1 MWVDRESE
9 VDLLSYEPF
18 AELVKNILLDGTM
31 NPLTIGLFGSWG
43 AGKSTLLKLVD
54 TKLSNEKDLEN
65 KKIAKV
71 FLNAWA
77 FEGYDDAKS
86 SLMES
91 LLLELQDNVPEFN
104 EVKNK
109 ISKLIGRLDF
119 FRIGKFALKY
129 GAPAIGSALTPV
141 GLAGSAAY
149 LASQKDNIISDA
161 KELIKSEIKDAQED
175 GEKKND
181 VVSNIREFKKE
192 FGQLI
197 KDSEIDNLV
206 VMIDDLDRC
215 SPVRIIETL
224 EAIKLFLSVPKT
236 TYVIAI
242 DDSVVKYSVKKTYPK
257 IEDDDFGIVDNY
269 IEKIIQLP
277 IYIPELS
284 AQDITNYLL
293 FLVIELYFEQS
304 VVKELS
310 SELTKRNAFFSGVT
324 LSQQTIKECIPE
336 MNFEE
341 NLLKG
346 KTYQDYIDMFE
357 IVSKV
362 AKVIALELK
371 GNPRQAKRFINTFL
385 VRKKLGEIYSVGRG
399 KTLDYKVLAQ
409 LTALEYIDKN
419 LFRELYKSAMKPKN
433 TDKIQELSLIKK
445 IIDSGEE
452 VPKEFSEWDKPS
464 VINWLKNTDIIDI
477 PGKELLSYFYLSRES
492 LHINFSAVDE
502 LTVEERK
509 VFNEY
514 MKIEKLAGL
523 KVALDRMKKNKEL
536 NSDNIIKAIIDSS
549 RNDIKLLNKCVPIYT
564 EYEAYRNKVV
574 EVIVVMK
581 EKDLTAKIVMT
592 LNNLYR
598 IDKHCFKPVIDYFKE
613 IKVDKQKMDLITKE
627 D

>member
-54 TKLSNEKDLEN
+54 TKLNDEKELESR
-65 KKIAKV
+65 KVAKI

-86 SLMES
+86 ALMES
-91 LLLELQDNVPEFN
+91 LLLELQDSVPEFN
-104 EVKNK
+104 NVKNK
-109 ISKLIGRLDF
+109 IEILIRRLDF
-119 FRIGKFALKY
+119 FRMGKFALKY
-129 GAPAIGSALTPV
+129 GVPAIGSALTPV
-141 GLAGSAAY
+141 GLAGSATY

-161 KELIKSEIKDAQED
+161 KEIVKSEIKDAQENV
-175 GEKKND
+175 EKKND

-192 FGQLI
+192 FGQLMT
-197 KDSEIDNLV
+197 DSEIDNLV

-215 SPVRIIETL
+215 SPERIIETL

-236 TYVIAI
+236 TFVIAI
-242 DDSVVKYSVKKTYPK
+242 DDSVIKYSVKKTYPK
-257 IEDDDFGIVDNY
+257 IDDDDFGIVDNY

-284 AQDITNYLL
+284 DQDITNYLL
-293 FLVIELYFEQS
+293 FLVIELYFDQRM
-304 VVKELS
+304 VKELS

-336 MNFEE
+336 VNLEE

-346 KTYQDYIDMFE
+346 KTYQDYINMFE

-362 AKVIALELK
+362 AKVIAVELK
-371 GNPRQAKRFINTFL
+371 GNPRQAKRFLNTFL

-399 KTLDYKVLAQ
+399 KSLDYEVLAQ
-409 LTALEYIDKN
+409 LTALEYLDKN
-419 LFRELYKSAMKPKN
+419 LFRELYKAAMKPKN
-433 TDKIQELSLIKK
+433 ADKIEELSLLKNIV
-445 IIDSGEE
+445 DNTEE
-452 VPKEFSEWDKPS
+452 VPKELSEWEKPS
-464 VINWLKNTDIIDI
+464 VINWLKNTDIIDV

-514 MKIEKLAGL
+514 MKLDKLAGL

-536 NSDNIIKAIIDSS
+536 NFDNIIKAIIDSS
-549 RNDIKLLNKCVPIYT
+549 RNDIKLLNKCIPIYT
-564 EYEAYRNKVV
+564 EYETYRNKVI

-581 EKDLTAKIVMT
+581 EKDLTAKMVMT

-613 IKVDKQKMDLITKE
+613 IKVDKQKMDLIIKE

>member
-54 TKLSNEKDLEN
+54 TKLSDEKELQSR
-65 KKIAKV
+65 KIAKV

-86 SLMES
+86 ALMES
-91 LLLELQDNVPEFN
+91 LLLELQDSVPEFN
-104 EVKNK
+104 NVKNK
-109 ISKLIGRLDF
+109 ISALIGRLDF
-119 FRIGKFALKY
+119 FRMGKFALKY
-129 GAPAIGSALTPV
+129 GVPTIGSALTPV

-149 LASQKDNIISDA
+149 LASQKDSIISDA
-161 KELIKSEIKDAQED
+161 KEIVKSEIKDAQED
-175 GEKKND
+175 GNKKND

-197 KDSEIDNLV
+197 TDSDIDNLV

-215 SPVRIIETL
+215 SPERIIETL

-242 DDSVVKYSVKKTYPK
+242 DDSVIKYSVKKTYPK

-284 AQDITNYLL
+284 DQDITNYLL
-293 FLVIELYFEQS
+293 FLVIELYFKQS

-336 MNFEE
+336 VNLDE

-346 KTYQDYIDMFE
+346 KTYKDYIDMFD

-371 GNPRQAKRFINTFL
+371 GNPRQAKRFLNTFL

-399 KTLDYKVLAQ
+399 KTLDYEVLAQ
-409 LTALEYIDKN
+409 LTALEYLSKN
-419 LFRELYKSAMKPKN
+419 LFRELYKAAMKPKN
-433 TDKIQELSLIKK
+433 ADKIQELSFIRT
-445 IIDSGEE
+445 IIDNGEE

-464 VINWLKNTDIIDI
+464 VINWLKNTDIIAV
-477 PGKELLSYFYLSRES
+477 PGEELLSYFYLSRES

-509 VFNEY
+509 IFNEY
-514 MKIEKLAGL
+514 MKLDKLAVL
-523 KVALDRMKKNKEL
+523 KAALDRMKRNKDL
-536 NSDNIIKAIIDSS
+536 NSDNVIKAIIDSS

-564 EYEAYRNKVV
+564 EYEAYRNKVI
-574 EVIVVMK
+574 EVIVLMK
-581 EKDLTAKIVMT
+581 VKDLTAKMLMT

-598 IDKHCFKPVIDYFKE
+598 IDKPCFKPAIDYFKE
-613 IKVDKQKMDLITKE
+613 IKVDKKKMDIITKE

>member
-54 TKLSNEKDLEN
+54 TKLSDEKELESR
-65 KKIAKV
+65 KVAKI

-86 SLMES
+86 ALMES
-91 LLLELQDNVPEFN
+91 LLLELHDSVPEFKN
-104 EVKNK
+104 VKNK
-109 ISKLIGRLDF
+109 IAELIGRLDF

-129 GAPAIGSALTPV
+129 GVPAIESALTPV
-141 GLAGSAAY
+141 GLAGSATY

-161 KELIKSEIKDAQED
+161 NEIVKSEIKAAQE
-175 GEKKND
+175 EVKKKND

-197 KDSEIDNLV
+197 TDSELDNLV

-215 SPVRIIETL
+215 SPERIIETL

-236 TYVIAI
+236 TFVIAI
-242 DDSVVKYSVKKTYPK
+242 DDSVIKYSVKKTYPK
-257 IEDDDFGIVDNY
+257 IDDDDFGIVDNY

-284 AQDITNYLL
+284 DQDITNYLL
-293 FLVIELYFEQS
+293 FLVIELYFEQRM
-304 VVKELS
+304 VKELS

-324 LSQQTIKECIPE
+324 LSQQTIEECIPE
-336 MNFEE
+336 MNLEE

-357 IVSKV
+357 IVNKV
-362 AKVIALELK
+362 AKVIAVELK
-371 GNPRQAKRFINTFL
+371 GNPRQAKRFLNTFL

-399 KTLDYKVLAQ
+399 KTLDYEVLAQ
-409 LTALEYIDKN
+409 LTALEYLDKN
-419 LFRELYKSAMKPKN
+419 LFRELYKAAMKPKN
-433 TDKIQELSLIKK
+433 ADKIEELSLLKNIVVN
-445 IIDSGEE
+445 GEE
-452 VPKEFSEWDKPS
+452 FPKELSEWEKPS
-464 VINWLKNTDIIDI
+464 VINWLKNTDIIDVS
-477 PGKELLSYFYLSRES
+477 GKELLSYFYLSRES

-509 VFNEY
+509 AFNEY
-514 MKIEKLAGL
+514 MKLDKQAVL
-523 KVALDRMKKNKEL
+523 KAALHRMKKNNDL
-536 NSDNIIKAIIDSS
+536 NFDNIIKAIIDSS
-549 RNDIKLLNKCVPIYT
+549 RNNIKLLNKCVPIYI
-564 EYEAYRNKVV
+564 EYEAYRYKVI
-574 EVIVVMK
+574 EVIVAMK

-592 LNNLYR
+592 INNLYR

-613 IKVDKQKMDLITKE
+613 IKVDKQKIDLITKE

>member
-54 TKLSNEKDLEN
+54 TKLSDEKELESR
-65 KKIAKV
+65 KIAKV

-86 SLMES
+86 ALMES
-91 LLLELQDNVPEFN
+91 LLLELQDSVPEFN
-104 EVKNK
+104 HVKNK
-109 ISKLIGRLDF
+109 IATLIGRLDF
-119 FRIGKFALKY
+119 FRMGKFALKY
-129 GAPAIGSALTPV
+129 GVPAIGSALTPV
-141 GLAGSAAY
+141 GLAGSVTY

-161 KELIKSEIKDAQED
+161 KEIVKSEIKDAQED
-175 GEKKND
+175 IEKKND
-181 VVSNIREFKKE
+181 IVSNIREFKKE

-197 KDSEIDNLV
+197 TDSDIDNLV

-215 SPVRIIETL
+215 SPERIIETL

-236 TYVIAI
+236 TFVIAI
-242 DDSVVKYSVKKTYPK
+242 DDSVIKYSVKKTYPK

-284 AQDITNYLL
+284 DQDITNYLL
-293 FLVIELYFEQS
+293 FLVIELYFEQT

-310 SELTKRNAFFSGVT
+310 HELTKRNAFFSGIT
-324 LSQQTIKECIPE
+324 LSQNTINECIPAV
-336 MNFEE
+336 NLEE
-341 NLLKG
+341 KILKG

-371 GNPRQAKRFINTFL
+371 GNPRQAKRFLNTFL
-385 VRKKLGEIYSVGRG
+385 VRKKLGEIYNIGRG

-409 LTALEYIDKN
+409 LTALEYLDKN
-419 LFRELYKSAMKPKN
+419 LFRELYKVSMKPQN
-433 TDKIQELSLIKK
+433 ADKIDELSMLKHIV
-445 IIDSGEE
+445 DNGEE
-452 VPKEFSEWDKPS
+452 FPKELSEWEKPS
-464 VINWLKNTDIIDI
+464 IINWIKNTDIIDVS
-477 PGKELLSYFYLSRES
+477 GKELLSYFYLSRES
-492 LHINFSAVDE
+492 LHINFTSVDE

-509 VFNEY
+509 AFNEY
-514 MKIEKLAGL
+514 MKLDKIAVLTT
-523 KVALDRMKKNKEL
+523 ALDRMKKKKDMNF
-536 NSDNIIKAIIDSS
+536 DNIVKAIIDSS
-549 RNDIKLLNKCVPIYT
+549 RNDIKLLNKCVPIYI
-564 EYEAYRNKVV
+564 EYEVYRYKVI
-574 EVIVVMK
+574 EVIVTMK

-592 LNNLYR
+592 MNNLYR
-598 IDKHCFKPVIDYFKE
+598 IDKNCFKPVIDYFKE
-613 IKVDKQKMDLITKE
+613 IKVDRQKMDLITKE

>member
-129 GAPAIGSALTPV
+129 GAPAIGSVLTPV
-141 GLAGSAAY
+141 GLAGGAAY

-161 KELIKSEIKDAQED
+161 KEIVKSEIKDAQGD
-175 GEKKND
+175 DEKKND

-293 FLVIELYFEQS
+293 FLVIELYFKQS

-310 SELTKRNAFFSGVT
+310 SELTKRNAFFSGLT
-324 LSQQTIKECIPE
+324 LSQQTIKECIPKV
-336 MNFEE
+336 NLEE

-371 GNPRQAKRFINTFL
+371 GNPRQAKRFLNTFL
-385 VRKKLGEIYSVGRG
+385 VRKKLGEIYSAGRG
-399 KTLDYKVLAQ
+399 KTLDYEVLAQ
-409 LTALEYIDKN
+409 LTALEYLNKN
-419 LFRELYKSAMKPKN
+419 LFRELYKVAMKPKN
-433 TDKIQELSLIKK
+433 ADKVQELCFIKN
-445 IIDSGEE
+445 IIDNGED

-464 VINWLKNTDIIDI
+464 VINWLKNTDIIDV

-514 MKIEKLAGL
+514 MKLEKPAVL
-523 KVALDRMKKNKEL
+523 KAALDRMKKNNDL
-536 NSDNIIKAIIDSS
+536 NFDSIIKAVIDSS

-564 EYEAYRNKVV
+564 GYEEYRKKII
-574 EVIVVMK
+574 EVIATMK
-581 EKDLTAKIVMT
+581 EKDLNPKMAMT

-598 IDKHCFKPVIDYFKE
+598 IDKNCFKPVIDYFKE
-613 IKVDKQKMDLITKE
+613 IKLEKRKMDLITKE